1 MEINA
6 DKMCFA
12 CGKDN
17 PIGLKLEFKELDD
30 KYVAEFT
37 PKPEYQGYIGVLH
50 GGIISTL
57 LDEAM
62 ASYLF
67 HKGIL
72 AFTAEMN
79 VKFKKPVPTDGK
91 LKIEGWISQ
100 QKGRIIEMA
109 AHVLLVDGVVAAQAT
124 AKFLCTAGEKAHIAS
139 LQTPTKS
146 SK

>member
-6 DKMCFA
+6 DNMCFA

-17 PIGLKLEFKELDD
+17 PIGLKLEFNEIVD

-37 PKPEYQGYIGVLH
+37 PTPELQGYIGVLH
-50 GGIISTL
+50 GGIVSTL

-91 LKIEGWISQ
+91 LIIEGWINQ

-109 AHVLLVDGVVAAQAT
+109 AQVLLEGGGVAAQAT
-124 AKFLCTAGEKAHIAS
+124 AKFLSTAGEKAHIAS
-139 LQTPTKS
+139 LQKDS
-146 SK
+146 